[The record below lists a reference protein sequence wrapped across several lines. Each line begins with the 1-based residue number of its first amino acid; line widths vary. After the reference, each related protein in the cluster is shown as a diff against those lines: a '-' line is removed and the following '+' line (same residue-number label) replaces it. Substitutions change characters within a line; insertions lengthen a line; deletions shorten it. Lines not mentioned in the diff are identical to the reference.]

1 MHLKFL
7 FFNSE
12 NQSATFVDSKSKEM
26 EKGSFIIVT
35 LFSAGTIRLDED
47 AIARVKEGDYPVRVK
62 SKVLATIRELVAQSG
77 KECVVGFL
85 PVVQE
90 SMDFYQHYPVPFP
103 EDVTQDHYGDLA
115 LYLSPETSC
124 RVVSDLIA
132 CGKDG
137 ALACREDIVRGST
150 VIVISD
156 ECSDWKDV
164 VTCLEEAGADSVKC
178 VSILQK

>member
-1 MHLKFL
+1 
-7 FFNSE
+7 
-12 NQSATFVDSKSKEM
+12 M
-26 EKGSFIIVT
+26 EKTSFIIIS
-35 LFSAGTIRLDED
+35 LFSADTVRLDEESVV
-47 AIARVKEGDYPVRVK
+47 RVREGDYPVRVK
-62 SKVLATIRELVAQSG
+62 SKVLATIRELAAQSG

-124 RVVSDLIA
+124 RIVSDLIA

-137 ALACREDIVRGST
+137 RLSCREEIVRGST

-156 ECSDWKDV
+156 ESDEWGAV
-164 VTCLEEAGADSVKC
+164 VSCLKEAGAETVKC
-178 VSILQK
+178 VSILKK